1 LLQKGEKCALHPLF
15 RPAVGFKLCI
25 LYNTAMNF
33 STEWLGQQLQD
44 RFVRYARIYTTSDPH
59 IDTSPS
65 TPGQWELLKL
75 LVQELK
81 EIGIEDIDI
90 NDEGYLIARI
100 PASPGCES
108 VPVIGFLGH
117 VDTSFDAPGEGVKPQ
132 IHDYE
137 GGCITLNGGVVI
149 DPEIDG
155 ELARRIGDT
164 IITSDGTTLLGAD
177 DKAGI
182 AEIVTAALWLVSHP
196 EVEHGV
202 IELIFTPD
210 EETGKGMDRFPR
222 EKLRSTCCYT
232 LDGDVEGVIET
243 ECFNAAKAQVV
254 FDGIPIHPGTA
265 RGKLVNALSM
275 AAGFISMLPRNE
287 SPAATD
293 GRYGYYFA
301 HELSGNTDSAKLE
314 VLLRDFEVEEIER
327 RKKALQAFADAVESQ
342 FPGGRVTIKATAQYA
357 NMRHSFDKEPRV
369 VGLLEEA
376 VRGAGLEPERRIIRG
391 GTDGSRLS
399 AMGIPTP
406 NIFTGGHNY
415 HSRSEWAALGV
426 MISACQVIIHL
437 STLWRENA

>member
-1 LLQKGEKCALHPLF
+1 LSQKGRKYALRPLSS
-15 RPAVGFKLCI
+15 PAVGFKLGI
-25 LYNTAMNF
+25 LYNASMNF
-33 STEWLGQQLQD
+33 STEWLGQQLLD

-75 LVQELK
+75 LVKELK
-81 EIGIEDIDI
+81 EIGIDDIDL

-108 VPVIGFLGH
+108 VPIIGFLGH
-117 VDTSFDAPGEGVKPQ
+117 VDTSSDAPGEGVTPQ
-132 IHDYE
+132 IHEYE

-149 DPEIDG
+149 DPEVDG
-155 ELARRIGDT
+155 ELARRSGDT

-196 EVEHGV
+196 EVEHGA

-222 EKLRSTCCYT
+222 EKLRSACCYT

-243 ECFNAAKAQVV
+243 ECFNAARADIV
-254 FDGIPIHPGTA
+254 FNGIPIHPGTA

-275 AAGFISMLPRNE
+275 AAGFVSMLPRNE
-287 SPAATD
+287 SPEATD
-293 GRYGYYFA
+293 GRYGFYLT
-301 HELSGNTDSAKLE
+301 HELSGTTDRAEL
-314 VLLRDFEVEEIER
+314 VVFLRDFEEEEIER
-327 RKKALQAFADAVESQ
+327 RKKALHSFADAVESQ
-342 FPGGRVTIKATAQYA
+342 FPGGRVTVNITPQYA

-376 VRGAGLEPERRIIRG
+376 VRRTGLEPVRRIIRG

-426 MISACQVIIHL
+426 MVSACQVIIHL